1 MPTVS
6 NATVRVEYAVPKQK
20 VEHALERYVTRLKT
34 RVSLRKVILFGSY
47 ARDSY
52 SHGSDVDLLI
62 VADDLPSD
70 QSQRYTMF
78 KDTLIGLDLQPF
90 SYTTQEWSSLVK
102 TGSGFAREVRQHGIA
117 IYPRKSSRRKMSA

>member
-1 MPTVS
+1 M
-6 NATVRVEYAVPKQK
+6 
-20 VEHALERYVTRLKT
+20 
-34 RVSLRKVILFGSY
+34 
-47 ARDSY
+47 
-52 SHGSDVDLLI
+52 LI

-90 SYTTQEWSSLVK
+90 SYTTQEWSSMVK
-102 TGSGFAREVRQHGIA
+102 SGSGFAREVRQHGIA